1 MPNRITL
8 FTLIRTSQRRMN
20 QCIARDARTGSP
32 LRHHRHFLQVTS
44 IYIAGYGSMLFP
56 AFLLSALPG
65 CMPGDNATL
74 TASDVGT
81 FESQCP
87 WYSILTAEI
96 NRLGLPDVTQEIR
109 HLSPLQLE
117 EYALVIF
124 SRLAVRLSFNPPSA
138 LTQWRHNHQ
147 TLSRLTEEHLF
158 FTFYNQWP
166 DHHNCLQECPPNTT
180 DGLIGRTDR
189 YRKTDL

>member
-1 MPNRITL
+1 MSHRIPL
-8 FTLIRTSQRRMN
+8 STLIRTSQRRMN

-32 LRHHRHFLQVTS
+32 QRRHRHFLQVTS
-44 IYIAGYGSMLFP
+44 ICIAGYDSMLFP
-56 AFLLSALPG
+56 AFLLPALPG
-65 CMPGDNATL
+65 CMPGDDEALIT
-74 TASDVGT
+74 SGIST

-109 HLSPLQLE
+109 HLSPLQRE

-124 SRLAVRLSFNPPSA
+124 SRLAVRPSFHPPSD
-138 LTQWRHNHQ
+138 LTQWRRSHQ
-147 TLSRLTEEHLF
+147 TLYHLTEEHLF

-166 DHHNCLQECPPNTT
+166 ESHCSL
-180 DGLIGRTDR
+180 
-189 YRKTDL
+189 

>member
-1 MPNRITL
+1 MPDHIPL
-8 FTLIRTSQRRMN
+8 STLIRTSQRRMN
-20 QCIARDARTGSP
+20 QCIALDARTGSP
-32 LRHHRHFLQVTS
+32 LRRHSHFLQVTS

-56 AFLLSALPG
+56 AFLLPALPD
-65 CMPGDNATL
+65 CRPGDEETL
-74 TASDVGT
+74 TIPDASK

-87 WYSILTAEI
+87 WYSILTAEV
-96 NRLGLPDVTQEIR
+96 NRLGLPDVTREIR
-109 HLSPLQLE
+109 QLSPLQRE

-124 SRLAVRLSFNPPSA
+124 SRLAVRSSLHEPSD

-166 DHHNCLQECPPNTT
+166 ESPNR
-180 DGLIGRTDR
+180 L
-189 YRKTDL
+189 